1 MIEDSILVL
10 PSSPVQLRNSSVN
23 FNYRQSSDILYLTG
37 SNTPNLSIIIIK
49 DNETESTVR
58 IFSKK
63 VDPKMVRWEG
73 RQESASMICDRIGI
87 SADAAFDQEYFET
100 ELQELLQNKNA
111 VYTPLGSNTELDAKI
126 IAYCN
131 GINRNARKGSFAPRN
146 FIHYS
151 ELSFQS
157 RVFKDTDEKDLMQT
171 AANISAKAHN
181 DLMRFARSLKAPFYE
196 YQLKAFLESNFFNQ
210 GATDL
215 AYPSIVAGGSNGTIL
230 HYTQNN
236 AQVKANELILVD
248 AGCEYNGYASD
259 ITRTFP
265 ASGKFSEIQKTVY
278 SIVLEAQKSAIEYAK
293 PGKTIEE
300 VHQAAVKSLID
311 GIVSEKLIH
320 KYPHPDHEGDWI
332 VSPTKDEILEKELY
346 RCYYMHRTS
355 HFIGLDVHDVG
366 SYYKGQKPRS
376 LEPGM
381 VITIEPGLYF
391 DIDAN
396 YIDDD
401 LKGIAVRIEDD
412 VFIESSS
419 NLVLSKNAVKEVND
433 IEALEKLA

>member
-1 MIEDSILVL
+1 
-10 PSSPVQLRNSSVN
+10 
-23 FNYRQSSDILYLTG
+23 
-37 SNTPNLSIIIIK
+37 
-49 DNETESTVR
+49 
-58 IFSKK
+58 
-63 VDPKMVRWEG
+63 
-73 RQESASMICDRIGI
+73 
-87 SADAAFDQEYFET
+87 
-100 ELQELLQNKNA
+100 
-111 VYTPLGSNTELDAKI
+111 
-126 IAYCN
+126 
-131 GINRNARKGSFAPRN
+131 
-146 FIHYS
+146 
-151 ELSFQS
+151 
-157 RVFKDTDEKDLMQT
+157 MQT

-181 DLMRFARSLKAPFYE
+181 DLMKFARSLKAPFYE

-236 AQVKANELILVD
+236 AAVEANELILVD

-278 SIVLEAQKSAIEYAK
+278 SIVLEAQKAAIELAK
-293 PGKTIEE
+293 PGTTIEE
-300 VHQAAVKSLID
+300 VHQAAVNALVD

-320 KYPHPDHEGDWI
+320 KYPNPEQDNEYIHN
-332 VSPTKDEILEKELY
+332 PTKDEILEKELY

-366 SYYKGQKPRS
+366 SYYKDQKPRA

-391 DIDAN
+391 DIDAD
-396 YIDDD
+396 YLDDH
-401 LKGIAVRIEDD
+401 LKGLAVRIEDD
-412 VFIESSS
+412 VFIETSG
-419 NLVLSKNAVKEVND
+419 NLVLSKNAVKEVSE
-433 IEALEKLA
+433 IEALETLG